1 MGSWNTYPQGNFR
14 SEAHRVVQRLLHTS
28 NQIASEIGNV
38 ANRFGLTRQ
47 QLQVLRILR
56 AQYPLTLSINAIRSR
71 MLERMPDS
79 SRMVDRLVC
88 KGLILKSSSPNDRRS
103 SVVQITEKGL
113 KLLESI
119 DPAVDGSA
127 HLLRGLSEDEL
138 NTLNRLLDKIKG

>member
-1 MGSWNTYPQGNFR
+1 MRSWSTYPQENFR
-14 SEAHRVVQRLLHTS
+14 SEAQRVVQRLLHTS

-38 ANRFGLTRQ
+38 ANRFGITRQ
-47 QLQVLRILR
+47 QFQVLRILR

-88 KGLILKSSSPNDRRS
+88 KGLILKASSPNDRRS

-113 KLLESI
+113 QLLESI
-119 DPAVDGSA
+119 DPAVDNSA

-138 NTLNRLLDKIKG
+138 NTLYKLLDKIKG